1 MEITMRITN
10 GLLYSTSISN
20 YRTSS
25 TALYNVNEQISSGM
39 KIQNSYDDTSIYVD
53 SMRLSSQLSTLSQ
66 ASESSSKASSF
77 ASNTDSTLTDM
88 TTQLEKFKTLLSQA
102 SNASNSSTSLDA
114 IAEELETIR
123 DQIKTL
129 SNTSINGQYLFSGS
143 ALSTKPISDD
153 GTYNGNGES
162 LTAVVGAG
170 LELSYNIDGNS
181 LFLGSD
187 SEYTKTVSTNV
198 AMYNQTS
205 LHPNSMT
212 NAGTDSA
219 AKEEYLTEDNTIR
232 DMVGDSDSDAT
243 NDPNTVFYLSG
254 RNTSGDTFN
263 TKISMSSTSSVSD
276 LLESIGNAY
285 GNTST
290 NKLVDVSM
298 NAHGQIEVTDL
309 SGGNNVIDMN
319 LFAAVDRTATSGT
332 SGNADQ
338 SSVNNLV
345 AQSNVDIISFNASN
359 YTTTNSASTIS
370 SRSDLYNSGTY
381 DIGYPLEDSNG
392 KAAKAST
399 LLSDIMP
406 SNVDSI
412 QVGGTTLSVT
422 ATTTVQ
428 DLMNTISTET
438 GGTTRIENGQ
448 LIVASASAVN
458 IQLTAQDATATA
470 TAGFS
475 IPDAVNYTQ
484 RGFEKNGNELT
495 GNASQVVKSTNEYA
509 TSTTKLS
516 EVAGVD
522 TLDGKSLTLAYTDKN
537 GNSNTAT
544 LNLSNGGSS
553 VSVDL
558 NGDGDTSDANET
570 FTLFDGSGNA
580 TSADN
585 VTYKQLTDVIGMLTS
600 GSLPTTGVP
609 AASTPN
615 EEYNYA
621 VKTSASSVDVKLN
634 DQGQI
639 SILDRTASASKINF
653 SMYDSDSGDYSGTT
667 GSALSFMSNNSVTTA
682 SPSIDLFDQLDEMIA
697 SVRSGTYRMDSES
710 SDPRNVGMQ
719 NSLALIDHIADHIE
733 KAHTKIGALSNAM
746 TDAKDTADTLSTSV
760 TKIQTDV
767 VGVDI
772 AEAYLQYTSI
782 STSYQTMLSTIT
794 KVMSMS
800 LADYM

>member
-1 MEITMRITN
+1 MRITN

>member
-170 LELSYNIDGNS
+170 LELAYNTDGNS

>member
-25 TALYNVNEQISSGM
+25 TALYNVNQQIASGM
-39 KIQNSYDDTSIYVD
+39 KIQNSYEDTSIYVD
-53 SMRLSSQLSTLSQ
+53 SMRLSSQLTTLSQ
-66 ASESSSKASSF
+66 ASSSSSKASSF
-77 ASNTDSTLTDM
+77 ASNTDATLTDM
-88 TTQLEKFKTLLSQA
+88 TTQIEKFKTLLSQA

-114 IAEELETIR
+114 IAKELETIR

-129 SNTSINGQYLFSGS
+129 ANTSINGQYLFSGS
-143 ALSTKPISDD
+143 ALSTKPISND

-162 LTAVVGAG
+162 LRAIVGSE
-170 LELSYNIDGNS
+170 LELAYNTDGKS

-198 AMYNQTS
+198 AMYNQTL
-205 LHPNSMT
+205 LHPQTMT
-212 NAGTDSA
+212 NAGTDSSA
-219 AKEEYLTEDNTIR
+219 TEEYLSEDNTIR
-232 DMVGDSDSDAT
+232 DMVGDTDSDTT

-254 RNTSGDTFN
+254 RNTSGETFN
-263 TKISMSSTSSVSD
+263 TKISMSSTSSISD

-298 NAHGQIEVTDL
+298 NANGQIELTDL

-319 LFAAVDRTATSGT
+319 LFAAVDRTATAGT

-338 SSVNNLV
+338 SSIDNLV
-345 AQSNVDIISFNASN
+345 AQPNVDIISFNASN

-370 SRSDLYNSGTY
+370 SRSDLYNAGTY

-392 KAAKAST
+392 KVAKAST

-412 QVGGTTLSVT
+412 LVGGTTLPVT

-428 DLMNTISTET
+428 DLMDAITTET

-448 LIVASASAVN
+448 LIVESPSAVN
-458 IQLTAQDATATA
+458 IQLTAQDATTTA

-522 TLDGKSLTLAYTDKN
+522 TLDGKSLTLSYTDKN

-580 TSADN
+580 TTADN

-600 GSLPTTGVP
+600 GTLPTTGVP
-609 AASTPN
+609 ASSTPY

-621 VKTSASSVDVKLN
+621 VKTAASSVEVGLN

-639 SILDRTASASKINF
+639 SILDRTASASKIDF

-697 SVRSGTYRMDSES
+697 SVRSGTFRMDSES

-719 NSLALIDHIADHIE
+719 NSLALIDHIADHVE

-746 TDAKDTADTLSTSV
+746 TDAKDTADTLSTSI
-760 TKIQTDV
+760 TKIQTEV

-782 STSYQTMLSTIT
+782 STSYQTMLSTIS
-794 KVMSMS
+794 KIMSMS
-800 LADYM
+800 LANYM